1 MSESSGDAGHS
12 PLRIERLL
20 DRLDALRVLRE
31 RDESQAL
38 AELEAIGVSGPVEA
52 EMMGQLAFPVVL
64 AHPGR
69 FPAAHRT
76 VMKALEVL
84 DRNQSRMPTVRVRGP
99 LRPVAAALVAVMGS
113 LQIEW
118 HERKVLENLG
128 NIYRRRD
135 AQTEAASV
143 EHMLLRRARRQVERI
158 AAQTPGGGMAISKL
172 LAGGAAL
179 SFISAGV
186 SSLLDAINAHWWAFA
201 IAAAV
206 AVSLALSMF
215 WVVLQSAAVAR
226 RRIRITL
233 DEPLRALYETIGGV
247 GDPPRDWTRQF
258 VVVALVSLVVGWV
271 LVPVAVGFVLWPD

>member
-1 MSESSGDAGHS
+1 MSEQPGESEHP

-31 RDESQAL
+31 EDESRAL

-52 EMMGQLAFPVVL
+52 EMMSQLAFPVVL

-69 FPAAHRT
+69 FTAAHQT

-84 DRNQSRMPTVRVRGP
+84 DRNQSRTPAVRMRGP
-99 LRPVAAALVAVMGS
+99 LRPVAAALVAVLGS

-135 AQTEAASV
+135 AQTDAGSI
-143 EHMLLRRARRQVERI
+143 EHLLLRRARRQVDRI
-158 AAQTPGGGMAISKL
+158 AAEAPGGGLAISKL

-179 SFISAGV
+179 SLVSAGV

-201 IAAAV
+201 IAAAI
-206 AVSLALSMF
+206 AAALALSMF
-215 WVVLQSAAVAR
+215 WLVLQSAALAR